1 MGVIVILITQRK
13 GVEKKDEKKCT
24 VYFLNETN
32 VYLFSMRV
40 IGENV
45 IQILE

>member
-1 MGVIVILITQRK
+1 MDVIGHFNNTNEGRK
-13 GVEKKDEKKCT
+13 T
-24 VYFLNETN
+24 RRIVYFLNETN

-45 IQILE
+45 IQILEYYS